1 MKILSFLFG
10 SSAKAQPAR
19 PSKSAADV
27 GRGLRQMMLT
37 TPPERIGRQS
47 TTDFP
52 RVYGVLMDWP
62 IGEDI
67 ATVFSSSMG
76 TASLY
81 TTSTFGIIGG
91 EGHEAVRAAAMA
103 FVRAADRLFDASTPT
118 TTYPYPS
125 DDRVRFYLL
134 TFGGVRVV
142 ETDLASLE
150 KGTGAYA
157 EYFNLGQA
165 VLTQLRLVAEERQ

>member
-1 MKILSFLFG
+1 MKLLSFLFG
-10 SSAKAQPAR
+10 SSANDQPAQPAR
-19 PSKSAADV
+19 SKADV

-37 TPPERIGRQS
+37 TPPERTGQHP

-62 IGEDI
+62 IGDDI

-91 EGHEAVRAAAMA
+91 EGHEPVRAAAIA
-103 FVRAADRLFDASTPT
+103 FVRAADRLFDTSTLT
-118 TTYPYPS
+118 TEYPYPA

-134 TFGGVRVV
+134 TFHGVRVV

-150 KGTGAYA
+150 NGTGAYA

-165 VLTQLRLVAEERQ
+165 VLTQLRLVAEQRQ